1 MKKIDRLLLKS
12 FTAPFIAIF
21 FITLFVLVMQFLWKY
36 VDDLVGKG
44 LPTLVIAQLL
54 FYASASMVPLALP
67 LAVLLSS
74 IMTLG
79 TLGEHYELTSLKSSG
94 ISLVRIITPLML
106 IAGLISCG
114 AFLFSNNVLPVA
126 NLRFGALLYDIRQ
139 QRPALNIRQGIFY
152 NDIDGYS
159 IRVGRKEPDN
169 QTIHDVLIY
178 DHTSGRGDDYVITA
192 QSGKMYMTKDKQYL
206 VLELFNGKQF
216 QEMAPS
222 AKKAKDYE
230 QVRINFKEWKKVF
243 DLSEFAL
250 SRTDENLFKDN
261 YQMQNLVQLEHSMD
275 TLKQDMETGLKEARA
290 FSGTYF
296 SFQRSNFDTSKVKSI
311 DIVRDS
317 SKLVAA
323 PDSFMMVYKAL
334 SSARNFKA
342 YLTIAAKN
350 VKFKSEVLRKFQ
362 IEWHRK
368 FSLSF
373 ACFVLFL
380 IGAPLGAIIKK
391 GGFGLP
397 FVISVFF
404 FVIFYSLSIMGEK
417 MAKEGVLTPFEGM
430 WFSTFI
436 LLPLALFLVIKAS
449 RESVI
454 FNIDIYTSFLKRSL
468 QRLPWFREQLP
479 A

>member
-1 MKKIDRLLLKS
+1 
-12 FTAPFIAIF
+12 
-21 FITLFVLVMQFLWKY
+21 MQFLWKY

-44 LPTLVIAQLL
+44 LPTLVIGQLL

-94 ISLVRIITPLML
+94 ISLVRIIAPLML
-106 IAGLISCG
+106 IAGIISCV
-114 AFLFSNNVLPVA
+114 AFLFSNYVLPVA
-126 NLRFGALLYDIRQ
+126 NLKFGALLYDVRQ

-159 IRVGRKEPDN
+159 IRVGNKEPDN

-192 QSGKMYMTKDKQYL
+192 KSGKMYMTKDKQSL
-206 VLELFNGKQF
+206 VLELYNGKQF

-222 AKKAKDYE
+222 AKKAKEYE
-230 QVRINFKEWKKVF
+230 QMRVNFKEWKKIF

-275 TLKQDMETGLKEARA
+275 TLKMEVQSGFKAAKA
-290 FSGTYF
+290 FSATYF
-296 SFQRSNFDTSKVKSI
+296 SFQRAEFDTKKLNSI
-311 DIVRDS
+311 KNGRDS
-317 SKLVAA
+317 TQQVVV
-323 PDSFMMVYKAL
+323 PDSFVMVNNAL

-350 VKFKSEVLRKFQ
+350 VNFKSEVLRKFQ

-373 ACFVLFL
+373 SCFVLFL

-417 MAKEGVLTPFEGM
+417 MAKEGVLSPFEGM

-436 LLPLALFLVIKAS
+436 LLPIAAFLVYKAS

-454 FNIDIYTSFLKRSL
+454 FNIGEYISFFKKLL
-468 QRLPWFREQLP
+468 QRLPWFREELP